1 VFRGAVELDGVAVSD
16 VLQIWLDVS
25 AHPSRGEEQADLIRR
40 KVLGK
45 IIESAA

>member
-1 VFRGAVELDGVAVSD
+1 VFRAAVQLDGVAISD

-40 KVLGK
+40 KVLAQ
-45 IIESAA
+45 IIERAA